1 MFFRALEVGGTGG
14 GSENG
19 PSQLVGALRPAA
31 LRPMVRL
38 FYSRS
43 GSLCPLAASLIVL
56 DLWPE
61 PPSIRVGAE
70 RPKHLI
76 LRTLEGVGS
85 KPEPRFQSNGRF
97 LSQETRHSSGR
108 GTSRSD
114 PDNWV
119 IEAVSF
125 LSYEGSDP
133 CSAHLT
139 RLVLIGRSVSD
150 ASPPPVLLPAA
161 RPSPGTATA

>member
-85 KPEPRFQSNGRF
+85 KPEPRFQSNVRF
-97 LSQETRHSSGR
+97 LFRRPGSKAVAD
-108 GTSRSD
+108 TSEYD

-119 IEAVSF
+119 IGSVLF
-125 LSYEGSDP
+125 LS
-133 CSAHLT
+133 
-139 RLVLIGRSVSD
+139 
-150 ASPPPVLLPAA
+150 
-161 RPSPGTATA
+161 